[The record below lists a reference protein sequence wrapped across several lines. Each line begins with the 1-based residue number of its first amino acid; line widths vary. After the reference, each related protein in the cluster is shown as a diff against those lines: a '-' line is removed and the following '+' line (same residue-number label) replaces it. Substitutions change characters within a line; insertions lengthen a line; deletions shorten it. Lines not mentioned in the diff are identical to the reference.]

1 MKNFVLILSILCLNS
16 IACKSSDPL
25 PEAPKRDIK
34 NANIVKIEMPV
45 PAGRHVACTDLIPDL
60 APYSKGIGEDIGV
73 LNDMTKTNTKATAM
87 CALHKAGKAP
97 KQNMNPQTELEKT
110 AIHGVLAGDEYCTV
124 STYCS
129 IFMEDE
135 DFTKK
140 CEKDGNRLSEL
151 NGNRACVRETIRGP
165 KYAYTYKI
173 IEPDTKCLLE
183 VMGGPS
189 VTDEN
194 IVQGCARAA
203 VDSINKG
210 SIANHK

>member
-1 MKNFVLILSILCLNS
+1 M
-16 IACKSSDPL
+16 ACKSSDPL
-25 PEAPKRDIK
+25 PEAPKREVTSK
-34 NANIVKIEMPV
+34 NIVKIEMPV

-60 APYSKGIGEDIGV
+60 TPYSKGIGEEIGV

-110 AIHGVLAGDEYCTV
+110 AIHGVLPGDEYCTV
-124 STYCS
+124 SAYCS

-135 DFTKK
+135 DFTEK
-140 CEKDGNRLSEL
+140 CEKDGNRLTDL
-151 NGNRACVRETIRGP
+151 NGHGACVRETIRGP
-165 KYAYTYKI
+165 KYAYTYKM
-173 IEPDTKCLLE
+173 IEPDTRCLLE

-194 IVQGCARAA
+194 IVQGCSRAA
-203 VDSINKG
+203 VDSINKA